1 VAIRRRKIQMT
12 AEGLLAQHHVLAPPV
27 PIKQIAK
34 ACGARIFYQALEGD
48 LSGFLYR
55 ENGQA
60 VIGVNTHHAGTRQLF
75 TIAHE
80 LGHLL
85 LHACESVHVDH
96 SFRLQMR
103 NHVSSEGTSD
113 QEIEAN
119 LFAAELLM
127 PEAFLRQDLARESA
141 LSWHGD
147 EFLATLARR
156 YGVSLQAL
164 MIRLSRLGY
173 IQE

>member
-1 VAIRRRKIQMT
+1 MT
-12 AEGLLAQHHVLAPPV
+12 VEGLLAQHHVSTPPV
-27 PIKQIAK
+27 PVKQIAK
-34 ACGARIFYQALEGD
+34 ACKVRIFYQELEGD

-60 VIGVNTHHAGTRQLF
+60 VIGVNTHHAATRQLF

-85 LHACESVHVDH
+85 LHAGESVHVDH
-96 SFRLQMR
+96 SFRLHLR
-103 NHVSSEGTSD
+103 NQASSEGTSD

-127 PEAFLRQDLARESA
+127 PESFLKQDVAQESA
-141 LSWHGD
+141 LCWHGD
-147 EFLATLARR
+147 EFLTSLARR

-173 IQE
+173 IRE